1 VSDELELIDAAK
13 AGSVTAF
20 TELVR
25 SYREG
30 LLRFL
35 LTRCGSYAD
44 AEDALQDT
52 FINAYRYLHSYNSR
66 WRFSTWLYRIAIRNA
81 SKLRNDYVMELGEL
95 RDDESDPLNQCI
107 ADSERENL
115 WQSARRLLSDEVYSA
130 MWLRYVED
138 MSINDVAVVLKRSN
152 SWTKVNLLRGRRT
165 LDAELNRGEP
175 TKESEAYG

>member
-1 VSDELELIDAAK
+1 VSDELDLINAAK
-13 AGSVTAF
+13 AGSVDAF

-25 SYREG
+25 SYRER

-35 LTRCGSYAD
+35 LTRCDSYAD

-52 FINAYRYLHSYNSR
+52 FINAYRYLHTYDSQ

-81 SKLRNDYVMELGEL
+81 GKLRTSHVTDLGEL

-138 MSINDVAVVLKRSN
+138 MSINDVAAVLKRSN
-152 SWTKVNLLRGRRT
+152 SWTKVNLMRGRRT
-165 LDAELNRGEP
+165 LDAELNRGGP
-175 TKESEAYG
+175 AKESEAYG

>member
-1 VSDELELIDAAK
+1 MSDELELINAAK

-52 FINAYRYLHSYNSR
+52 FINAYRYLQSYDSR

-81 SKLRNDYVMELGEL
+81 ARLRTKYVAELGEL
-95 RDDESDPLNQCI
+95 RDEESDPLKQCI
-107 ADSERENL
+107 AESERENL
-115 WQSARRLLSDEVYSA
+115 WQSARRLLSDEVYAA

-138 MSINDVAVVLKRSN
+138 MSINDVATVLNRSN
-152 SWTKVNLLRGRRT
+152 SWTKVNLLRGRRA
-165 LDAELNRGEP
+165 LDAELNRSGP
-175 TKESEAYG
+175 TNESEAYG